1 MSGTGNRETHPD
13 YVLWQGEK
21 FGKLLFAAAIPLL
34 LMPMDMA
41 DIADSTGLPKGAMTG
56 LAVPLALIPVLAFYV
71 YKHRRIAI
79 SAQGLVLYGM
89 TKNRSAAWG
98 DIAAVTVKL
107 REGSGESPSSFAL
120 HAQLR
125 AGGTLKH
132 TVNFVEA
139 EMLPWFARDIREA
152 VAPWRIPFEAKG
164 SRAPLQRLQALD
176 AQEAAA
182 RAAQQA
188 GNPFGGAPF
197 GAPGGP
203 QAGSHGAPGVPPQGP
218 YGVQPAPQ
226 PQPYGMPPTAQ
237 PGPYGAAPAPHPG
250 QHPGQHSGQ
259 HSGPGN
265 PFGGGR

>member
-56 LAVPLALIPVLAFYV
+56 LAIPLALIPVLAFYV

-79 SAQGLVLYGM
+79 SAQGLALYGM

-125 AGGTLKH
+125 SGGTLKH

-139 EMLPWFARDIREA
+139 EMLPWFARDIRDA
-152 VAPWRIPFEAKG
+152 AAPWHIPFEAKG

-188 GNPFGGAPF
+188 GNPFGGVPF
-197 GAPGGP
+197 GAAGGAPGY
-203 QAGSHGAPGVPPQGP
+203 GAPGVPQQGP
-218 YGVQPAPQ
+218 YGGAPAPQ
-226 PQPYGMPPTAQ
+226 PHPYGMPPTAQ
-237 PGPYGAAPAPHPG
+237 PGPYGTAPAPYPG
-250 QHPGQHSGQ
+250 QQQGP

-265 PFGGGR
+265 PLGGGER